1 MCGSV
6 WCVVERLSTGRDN
19 LVVAIISRELV
30 CNVFFYFLFYFNW
43 CKPTRPSLQVEW
55 VWYGG
60 TLTNSNNN
68 IFFSSST
75 TIIKK
80 NIKSVCKRS
89 GHFSRSCKRLVKA
102 AQRVEWEKSD
112 FFLLFLC
119 SSRVTFFTFYFFF
132 VYERWKSLCTV
143 LRGVKKHKRE
153 KLAWEIGWCWCC

>member
-30 CNVFFYFLFYFNW
+30 CNVFFTFYFILTDASQPGRAS
-43 CKPTRPSLQVEW
+43 KSSEFGTVEHSQ
-55 VWYGG
+55 
-60 TLTNSNNN
+60 TATTT
-68 IFFSSST
+68 FFFF
-75 TIIKK
+75 IYDNHQK

-132 VYERWKSLCTV
+132 VYER
-143 LRGVKKHKRE
+143 
-153 KLAWEIGWCWCC
+153 